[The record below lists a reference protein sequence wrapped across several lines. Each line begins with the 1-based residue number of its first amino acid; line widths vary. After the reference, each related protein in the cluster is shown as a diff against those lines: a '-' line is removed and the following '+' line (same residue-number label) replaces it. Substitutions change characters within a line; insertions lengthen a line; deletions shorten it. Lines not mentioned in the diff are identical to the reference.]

1 MVIGRGG
8 WGEGGKYD
16 NVRLCDL
23 EGPDLFSFVWT
34 VVTWCGGLFLF
45 WTCNL
50 VVFCNLIHHV
60 TTRCC
65 GPLGEPL
72 QNYIYE

>member
-23 EGPDLFSFVWT
+23 EGPDLFSLVWT
-34 VVTWCGGLFLF
+34 VVTWCGGFF
-45 WTCNL
+45 
-50 VVFCNLIHHV
+50 FCFGRV
-60 TTRCC
+60 T
-65 GPLGEPL
+65 LSFFV
-72 QNYIYE
+72 I

>member
-50 VVFCNLIHHV
+50 VVFAI
-60 TTRCC
+60 
-65 GPLGEPL
+65 
-72 QNYIYE
+72 